1 MEGSAAAAAKSC
13 ARERTPDLA
22 GVTARTRTVLYGG
35 GIVHT
40 QTEQTSNHQA
50 ATAATNNTA
59 PLKVCEG

>member
-1 MEGSAAAAAKSC
+1 MGGTVSVAAAAAKSC
-13 ARERTPDLA
+13 ASERTPDLA

-50 ATAATNNTA
+50 MKRQLAATTL
-59 PLKVCEG
+59 PR